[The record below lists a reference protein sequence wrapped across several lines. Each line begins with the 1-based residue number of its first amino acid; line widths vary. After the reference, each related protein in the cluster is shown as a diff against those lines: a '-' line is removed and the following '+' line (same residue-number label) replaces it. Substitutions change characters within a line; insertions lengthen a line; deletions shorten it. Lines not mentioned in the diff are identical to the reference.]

1 MKNFFKF
8 IKESQEQKT
17 KMYICKDNRTDFLFV
32 NKHQI
37 AVTNTLKELEDFIK
51 YGIDFNTEMTNKQL
65 QQYIKKYNFVEV
77 DMNFIKEYIDFYKKY
92 NLK

>member
-32 NKHQI
+32 NKNQI
-37 AVTNTLKELEDFIK
+37 AVTSI
-51 YGIDFNTEMTNKQL
+51 
-65 QQYIKKYNFVEV
+65 
-77 DMNFIKEYIDFYKKY
+77 
-92 NLK
+92 